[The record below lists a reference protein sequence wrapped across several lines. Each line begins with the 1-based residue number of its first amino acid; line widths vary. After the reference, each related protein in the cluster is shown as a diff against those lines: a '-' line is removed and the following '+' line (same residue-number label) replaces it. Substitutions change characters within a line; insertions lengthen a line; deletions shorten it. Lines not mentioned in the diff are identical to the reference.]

1 MKRREQAGF
10 SLVELLIGLMLTALI
25 LQAIPPLLSTS
36 FLSWRQSVART
47 ATHQSARMAMEAM
60 TRELRLASEVVSP
73 LPGQAAASV
82 SVDAPDETG
91 RTTRLTFRLGTN
103 HGANRRTLYRISG
116 GGQPTPLTE
125 DTVSEQARLVRTPVT
140 QRAVDHPSNRASAPW
155 RPRPQSAPAMTF
167 FP

>member
-103 HGANRRTLYRISG
+103 HGCQIGARCGTAAGGRGFAGRFERARFGRFLGRCLYG
-116 GGQPTPLTE
+116 FCGC
-125 DTVSEQARLVRTPVT
+125 
-140 QRAVDHPSNRASAPW
+140 
-155 RPRPQSAPAMTF
+155 RPRLC
-167 FP
+167 